1 MKLETDFRDS
11 LTSSLNRE
19 ASFRESVDSSLAKV
33 EASLTA
39 NIEQLEKSIVDCLLR
54 RDDMWKKQLDR
65 LRPTSTPIEQRN
77 KAGPTEVSPKVPLAP
92 FSPPGAS
99 PYFSKPPVHLEF
111 PTFGTAC
118 KSSDVLN
125 FIEQCENFL
134 DLRPLSNHE
143 LLGTLST
150 VLKGPALKAKFMIGS
165 HLKTPLCLLSS
176 LLTI

>member
-39 NIEQLEKSIVDCLLR
+39 NIKQLEKSIVDCLLR

-92 FSPPGAS
+92 FSHLVHLLIS
-99 PYFSKPPVHLEF
+99 PSPLFIWNSQPSAPPV
-111 PTFGTAC
+111 
-118 KSSDVLN
+118 N
-125 FIEQCENFL
+125 
-134 DLRPLSNHE
+134 PLMS
-143 LLGTLST
+143 LT
-150 VLKGPALKAKFMIGS
+150 
-165 HLKTPLCLLSS
+165 LLSS
-176 LLTI
+176 VRISLISDPFPTMSFWERCPQF